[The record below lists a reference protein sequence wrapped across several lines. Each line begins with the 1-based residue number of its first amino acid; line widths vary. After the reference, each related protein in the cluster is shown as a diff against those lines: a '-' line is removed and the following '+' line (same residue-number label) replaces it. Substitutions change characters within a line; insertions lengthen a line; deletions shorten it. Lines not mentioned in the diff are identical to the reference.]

1 MIELKSIGK
10 SYYQQGKQGKQGK
23 NKVSKILSNLDLEIK
38 AGEQVAIMG
47 PSGSGK
53 STLMHI
59 LGLLD
64 TPDQGLY
71 RLEGQDVSQLNSGA
85 LAKVRNLKIGFIF
98 QSFFLLPEMKVYEN
112 IGLPLL
118 YRKEPEAVI
127 LDKTKKI
134 LKLVQLEDFFNYY
147 PKQLSG
153 GQQQRVAIA
162 RALIG
167 EPSLILADEPTGALD
182 QTTGKAIL
190 KLFFELQEKLN
201 STVVMIT
208 HDLAVAKSCQRV
220 LWLRDGKLEK

>member
-98 QSFFLLPEMKVYEN
+98 QSFFLLP
-112 IGLPLL
+112 
-118 YRKEPEAVI
+118 
-127 LDKTKKI
+127 
-134 LKLVQLEDFFNYY
+134 
-147 PKQLSG
+147 
-153 GQQQRVAIA
+153 
-162 RALIG
+162 
-167 EPSLILADEPTGALD
+167 
-182 QTTGKAIL
+182 
-190 KLFFELQEKLN
+190 
-201 STVVMIT
+201 
-208 HDLAVAKSCQRV
+208 
-220 LWLRDGKLEK
+220 